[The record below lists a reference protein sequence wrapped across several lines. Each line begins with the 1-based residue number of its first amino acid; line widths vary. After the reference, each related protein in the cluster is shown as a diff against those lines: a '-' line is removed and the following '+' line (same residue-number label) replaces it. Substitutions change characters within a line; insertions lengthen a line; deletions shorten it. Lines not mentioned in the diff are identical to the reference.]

1 MKIQAINTQ
10 NACITRNNSNPKF
23 GNACRCVA
31 IPVTTQDDTFV
42 GWAGRNIVTAAAVS
56 VLWDLGTNIAAK
68 FSDTVDTVSAK
79 KMLHNIPKV
88 AGIFLL
94 VGGVFKAVDNIMN
107 GNNKN

>member
-10 NACITRNNSNPKF
+10 NMCITRNNSNPNF
-23 GNACRCVA
+23 GSACRCVA
-31 IPVTTQDDTFV
+31 IPVSNQEDTFI
-42 GWAGRNIVTAAAVS
+42 GWAGRNIVTASAVS
-56 VLWDLGTNIAAK
+56 VLWDMGTNIAAK
-68 FSDTVDTVSAK
+68 FSDTVDAVPVK

-107 GNNKN
+107 GDKN